1 MSGHNP
7 QGKVWHFPREDVAG
21 SKEKCG
27 MSRDGGVAGGKL
39 GRGAKG
45 RHGRPE
51 GKAWQISREGVAG
64 PRGRDGRP

>member
-1 MSGHNP
+1 MKKSNP
-7 QGKVWHFPREDVAG
+7 ERKARQVPREACQVTTHKFLREDVAG

-45 RHGRPE
+45 R
-51 GKAWQISREGVAG
+51 
-64 PRGRDGRP
+64 RGRFKGKCGRS